1 MRLTAL
7 LIIALR
13 SLARNKLRSILTMLG
28 IIIGVAAVIAM
39 LSVGQ
44 GAKAMVATSIAGL
57 GTNVINVFAG
67 GGGPGTVRTDAGA
80 SSKMTEEDVDAIRK
94 EAPGLRYIT
103 PTARASAQ
111 IKYGGQNWRTSVYG
125 AYPEYLLIRNWALTS
140 GAPYTASDERG
151 AAKVALIGQTVATN
165 LFGEG
170 VDPVGQNIRIK
181 NLPFKVVGLL
191 ESKGQGSFGNDQD
204 DIIIAPFSTV
214 QKKLIGATFA
224 QNLIASAVSED
235 AIPDASAQID
245 DVLRRRFHLGPS
257 DSPEYFIRTQTEI
270 AQAAGSVSQTMT
282 VLLSSIAGIS
292 LLVGGIGIMN
302 IMLVSVTERTREIG
316 IRLAVGAKG
325 GDILLQFLVEAMAI
339 SFLGGLIGIAIGS
352 GASMF
357 LSSVQGWAV
366 KLSPVSILAAF
377 AFSAATGIF
386 FGWYPAR
393 KASRLNPIDALRYE

>member
-1 MRLTAL
+1 MRFSAL
-7 LIIALR
+7 VIIALR
-13 SLARNKLRSILTMLG
+13 SLARNKLRSMLTMLG
-28 IIIGVAAVIAM
+28 IIIGVGAVIAM

-44 GAKAMVATSIAGL
+44 GAKEMVATSIAGL

-67 GGGPGTVRTDAGA
+67 GGGPGTVRTDAGT
-80 SSKMTEEDVDAIRK
+80 SSKMNEDDVEAIRN
-94 EAPGLRYIT
+94 ESPGLRYIT
-103 PTARASAQ
+103 PTARSGAQ

-125 AYPEYLLIRNWALTS
+125 AYPEYLDIRNWGLTS

-151 AAKVALIGQTVATN
+151 ASKVALIGKTVATN

-170 VDPVGQNIRIK
+170 ADPVGQTIRIK

-204 DIIIAPFSTV
+204 DIIIAPYSTV

-224 QNLIASAVSED
+224 QNLIASAVSEE
-235 AIPDASAQID
+235 AIPEASGQID
-245 DVLRRRFHLGPS
+245 DVLRRRFRLSAFDTPDYS
-257 DSPEYFIRTQTEI
+257 IRTQTEI

-325 GDILLQFLVEAMAI
+325 RDILLQFLVEAVAI
-339 SFLGGLIGIAIGS
+339 SFCGGLIGIALGA
-352 GASMF
+352 GASAF

-366 KLSPVSILAAF
+366 KLSPISVLVAF

-393 KASRLNPIDALRYE
+393 KAARLNPIDALRYE